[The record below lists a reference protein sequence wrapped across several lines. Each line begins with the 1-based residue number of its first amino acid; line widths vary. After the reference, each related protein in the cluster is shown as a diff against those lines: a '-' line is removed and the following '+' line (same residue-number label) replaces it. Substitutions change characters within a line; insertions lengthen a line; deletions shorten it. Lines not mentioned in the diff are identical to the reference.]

1 MNLQTIVKIISAV
14 FGLLGVVFLFRIIG
28 AGDEE
33 IKMAATSG
41 DFAIV
46 SPLVSLAIAI
56 LLITVLIT
64 LVFSILNLASSSKKL
79 KKSLIFIGCF
89 VVVTLIA
96 YAVSDGVETPMKDGE
111 VLSANG
117 SRWVGTGLRMFYI
130 LATLAILSMVLS
142 GAKKMLVLWRI

>member
-41 DFAIV
+41 DFTTV

-56 LLITVLIT
+56 LFITVSIT

-89 VVVTLIA
+89 VVVTVIA
-96 YAVSDGVETPMKDGE
+96 YAASDGVETPMKDGE

-130 LATLAILSMVLS
+130 LAALAILSMILS
-142 GAKKMLVLWRI
+142 GAKKILKR

>member
-1 MNLQTIVKIISAV
+1 MNIQTIVKIISAV
-14 FGLLGVVFLFRIIG
+14 LGLLGVVFLFRIIG

-41 DFAIV
+41 DFATV

-56 LLITVLIT
+56 LFITVSIT

-89 VVVTLIA
+89 VVVTIIA
-96 YAVSDGVETPMKDGE
+96 YAASDGVETPMKDGE

-130 LATLAILSMVLS
+130 LATLAILSMILS
-142 GAKKMLVLWRI
+142 GAKKILKK

>member
-1 MNLQTIVKIISAV
+1 MNLQNIVKIVSAV

-33 IKMAATSG
+33 IKMAASSG
-41 DFAIV
+41 DFATV

-56 LLITVLIT
+56 LFITISIT
-64 LVFSILNLASSSKKL
+64 LVFSILNLTSSSKKL

-89 VVVTLIA
+89 IVVTIIA
-96 YAVSDGVETPMKDGE
+96 YAASDGVETPMKDGE
-111 VLSANG
+111 VLSASG

-130 LATLAILSMVLS
+130 LATLAILSMLFS
-142 GAKKMLVLWRI
+142 GAKKILKK

>member
-1 MNLQTIVKIISAV
+1 MNIQTIVKIISAV

-41 DFAIV
+41 DFATV

-56 LLITVLIT
+56 LFITVSIT

-89 VVVTLIA
+89 VVVTIVA
-96 YAVSDGVETPMKDGE
+96 YAASDGVETPMKDGE

-130 LATLAILSMVLS
+130 LATLAILSMILS
-142 GAKKMLVLWRI
+142 GAKKILKK

>member
-41 DFAIV
+41 DFATV

-56 LLITVLIT
+56 LLITVSIT

-89 VVVTLIA
+89 IVVTLIA
-96 YAVSDGVETPMKDGE
+96 YAASDGVETPMKDGE

-142 GAKKMLVLWRI
+142 GAKKILKK

>member
-33 IKMAATSG
+33 IKMAAASG
-41 DFAIV
+41 DFATV
-46 SPLVSLAIAI
+46 SPLVSLAIAV
-56 LLITVLIT
+56 LLITVSIT

-142 GAKKMLVLWRI
+142 GAKKILKK

>member
-1 MNLQTIVKIISAV
+1 MNIQTIVKIISAV

-41 DFAIV
+41 DFATV

-142 GAKKMLVLWRI
+142 GAKKILKK

>member
-1 MNLQTIVKIISAV
+1 MNLQTIVKIVSAV

-33 IKMAATSG
+33 IKMAASSG
-41 DFAIV
+41 DFATV

-56 LLITVLIT
+56 LFITVIIT

-79 KKSLIFIGCF
+79 KKALIFIGCF
-89 VVVTLIA
+89 IVVTVIA
-96 YAVSDGVETPMKDGE
+96 YFASDGVETPMKDGE
-111 VLSANG
+111 VLSASG

-130 LATLAILSMVLS
+130 LATLAILSMLLS
-142 GAKKMLVLWRI
+142 GAKKILKK

>member
-1 MNLQTIVKIISAV
+1 MNLQTIVKIVSAV
-14 FGLLGVVFLFRIIG
+14 FGLLGVIFLFRIIG

-33 IKMAATSG
+33 IKMAASSG
-41 DFAIV
+41 DFATV

-56 LLITVLIT
+56 LSITVSIT

-89 VVVTLIA
+89 IVVTIIA
-96 YAVSDGVETPMKDGE
+96 YAASDGVETPMKDGE
-111 VLSANG
+111 VLSASG

-142 GAKKMLVLWRI
+142 GAKKILKK

>member
-1 MNLQTIVKIISAV
+1 MNIQTIVKIISAV
-14 FGLLGVVFLFRIIG
+14 FGLLGVVFLCRIIG

-41 DFAIV
+41 DFATV

-56 LLITVLIT
+56 LFITVSIT

-89 VVVTLIA
+89 VVVTIIA
-96 YAVSDGVETPMKDGE
+96 YAASDGVETPMKDGE

-130 LATLAILSMVLS
+130 LATLAILSMILS
-142 GAKKMLVLWRI
+142 GAKKILKK